1 MDSEM
6 FIGQKRYIEKF
17 VKDIIVYYVA
27 EDLDKYKM

>member
-1 MDSEM
+1 M